1 LRLYILPQHSHING
15 VGVFGGATGISESDG
30 NASSIATGS
39 TAVGGGRGRGGVSSR
54 EIEVF
59 LICLL
64 ERKCLSI
71 CFLLHV

>member
-1 LRLYILPQHSHING
+1 LRLYILPQHSHTNG

-30 NASSIATGS
+30 NASSIASGS
-39 TAVGGGRGRGGVSSR
+39 SAVGGGDGVSSA
-54 EIEVF
+54 EIDIF

-64 ERKCLSI
+64 ERKCFSI